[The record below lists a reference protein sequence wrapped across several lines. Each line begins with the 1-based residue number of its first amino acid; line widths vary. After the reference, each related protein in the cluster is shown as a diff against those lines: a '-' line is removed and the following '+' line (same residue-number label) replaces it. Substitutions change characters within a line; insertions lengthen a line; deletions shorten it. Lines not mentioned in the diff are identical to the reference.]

1 MRVENQ
7 PAYILHQRPFRDSS
21 QILEVFTKDYGRLSI
36 MSRGSRGA
44 KSRLK
49 SVLQPFRALVLGWSG
64 RGEMPTLTAAES
76 ASQSVIFLQGKS
88 LACAL
93 YINELIMHLTYR
105 HDVHE
110 LLFSQYHQTIN
121 GLIESDMLEK
131 ELRLFE
137 LKLLDNLGVP
147 LDLLHRADTGE
158 EVQADQQYYFKIEQG
173 FFPLLSS
180 EDNNRQITIS
190 GGSLLALS
198 AGNFSENKT
207 LKEAKLLMRSILNHY
222 LGGKR
227 LKSRELFRSSN

>member
-7 PAYILHQRPFRDSS
+7 PAYILHQRPFRDTS

-64 RGEMPTLTAAES
+64 RGEMPTLNAAEP
-76 ASQSVIFLQGKS
+76 ASQSVAFFQGKS

-93 YINELIMHLTYR
+93 YINELIMLLTYR

-110 LLFSQYHQTIN
+110 LLFSQYHQTVN
-121 GLIESDMLEK
+121 QLIESETLEK

-147 LDLLHRADTGE
+147 LDLQHRADTGE
-158 EVQADQQYYFKIEQG
+158 VLQTDQQYFFKIEQG
-173 FFPLLSS
+173 FYPVLEHQVNERQVLVSGESLLSMARG
-180 EDNNRQITIS
+180 D
-190 GGSLLALS
+190 
-198 AGNFSENKT
+198 FDENKT

-227 LKSRELFRSSN
+227 LKSRELFRSSA